1 MQVYFKNSIGDN
13 KKRINQII
21 NKHKN
26 DCFIRDRNDRA
37 ELIKLLFTDE
47 HNNLQLGNMNFAD
60 VKNIIYFN
68 RNIFGGTLI
77 VNNNMAGKGIHD
89 IDAIP
94 TDLSKTEYTIFSSGE
109 IVEPKGDS
117 NEAHRD

>member
-21 NKHKN
+21 NKYKN

-60 VKNIIYFN
+60 FKNIIYFN

-77 VNNNMAGKGIHD
+77 VNNNMAGKGIYD
-89 IDAIP
+89 IDAVP

-109 IVEPKGDS
+109 VVEPEGDS
-117 NEAHRD
+117 NEEHQD

>member
-1 MQVYFKNSIGDN
+1 MQVYFKKSIGDN

-21 NKHKN
+21 NKYKN
-26 DCFIRDRNDRA
+26 DCFIRDRSDRA

-89 IDAIP
+89 IDVVP
-94 TDLSKTEYTIFSSGE
+94 TDLSKTEYTIFSSE
-109 IVEPKGDS
+109 EVIEPEGDS
-117 NEAHRD
+117 NEEHRD

>member
-1 MQVYFKNSIGDN
+1 MQVYFKKSIGDN

-21 NKHKN
+21 NKYKN

-60 VKNIIYFN
+60 FKNVIYFN

-77 VNNNMAGKGIHD
+77 VNNNMAGKGIHN
-89 IDAIP
+89 IDVVS
-94 TDLSKTEYTIFSSGE
+94 TDLSKTEYTIFSSRDV
-109 IVEPKGDS
+109 IEPEGDS
-117 NEAHRD
+117 NEEHRD

>member
-21 NKHKN
+21 NKYKN

-60 VKNIIYFN
+60 FKSIIYFN

-89 IDAIP
+89 IDAVP
-94 TDLSKTEYTIFSSGE
+94 TNLSKTEYTIFSSGE
-109 IVEPKGDS
+109 VVEPEGDS
-117 NEAHRD
+117 NEEHQD

>member
-1 MQVYFKNSIGDN
+1 MQVYFKKSIGDN

-89 IDAIP
+89 IDAVP

-109 IVEPKGDS
+109 VVEPEGDS
-117 NEAHRD
+117 NEEHQD